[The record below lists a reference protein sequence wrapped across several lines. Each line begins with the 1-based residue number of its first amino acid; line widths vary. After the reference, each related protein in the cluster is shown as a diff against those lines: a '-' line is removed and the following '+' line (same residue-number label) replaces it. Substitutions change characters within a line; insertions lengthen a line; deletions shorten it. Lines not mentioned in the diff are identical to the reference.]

1 MEKREQDPERMEFQD
16 EEDLD
21 EMEEKEARGSTRD
34 RTRALPG
41 GPKMLEEDQD
51 MTDDGCCGE
60 KRTPD
65 YKEEQRKRLKR
76 IQDDIDTMAQDEAGS
91 YQRWKDQL
99 EDIVD
104 KRIDKRLEMMGIK
117 QAAPRKAGGQLVRRS
132 RENGTLETARKLE
145 APRVRYT
152 ADDGSLVS
160 NDMFD
165 YVRVGCRLCR
175 KRVNM
180 SNLRGHTRRC
190 HSTTITEYKRIYGA
204 ELIPVELVWHK
215 CGICGDLVMLDF
227 DCIEKHLNQKGH
239 PEITHQAYKLLY
251 MVDTRKG
258 KSRGPDERG
267 VDDSSPNSE

>member
-1 MEKREQDPERMEFQD
+1 MEFQD

-76 IQDDIDTMAQDEAGS
+76 IQNEIDTMAQ
-91 YQRWKDQL
+91 
-99 EDIVD
+99 
-104 KRIDKRLEMMGIK
+104 
-117 QAAPRKAGGQLVRRS
+117 
-132 RENGTLETARKLE
+132 NGTLEIARKLE

-258 KSRGPDERG
+258 KSRGPGERG

>member
-1 MEKREQDPERMEFQD
+1 ME
-16 EEDLD
+16 
-21 EMEEKEARGSTRD
+21 
-34 RTRALPG
+34 
-41 GPKMLEEDQD
+41 
-51 MTDDGCCGE
+51 
-60 KRTPD
+60 
-65 YKEEQRKRLKR
+65 
-76 IQDDIDTMAQDEAGS
+76 IQDDIDTMAGKESHEEVAFGPQDEAGS

-104 KRIDKRLEMMGIK
+104 KRIDKRLMGIK

>member
-1 MEKREQDPERMEFQD
+1 MEFQD

-41 GPKMLEEDQD
+41 GPKMLEED
-51 MTDDGCCGE
+51 CCGE

-76 IQDDIDTMAQDEAGS
+76 IQNEIDTMAQ
-91 YQRWKDQL
+91 
-99 EDIVD
+99 
-104 KRIDKRLEMMGIK
+104 
-117 QAAPRKAGGQLVRRS
+117 
-132 RENGTLETARKLE
+132 NGTLETVRKLE

-180 SNLRGHTRRC
+180 SNLRAHTRRC
-190 HSTTITEYKRIYGA
+190 HSMTITKYKRIYGA
-204 ELIPVELVWHK
+204 ELIPVELVWHR
-215 CGICGDLVMLDF
+215 CGICGDLVMMDS
-227 DCIEKHLNQKGH
+227 DCIEQHLNRKEH

-258 KSRGPDERG
+258 RSRGPDERG

>member
-1 MEKREQDPERMEFQD
+1 
-16 EEDLD
+16 
-21 EMEEKEARGSTRD
+21 
-34 RTRALPG
+34 
-41 GPKMLEEDQD
+41 
-51 MTDDGCCGE
+51 
-60 KRTPD
+60 
-65 YKEEQRKRLKR
+65 
-76 IQDDIDTMAQDEAGS
+76 MAQDEVGS
-91 YQRWKDQL
+91 YL
-99 EDIVD
+99 EI
-104 KRIDKRLEMMGIK
+104 
-117 QAAPRKAGGQLVRRS
+117 
-132 RENGTLETARKLE
+132 ARKLE

-180 SNLRGHTRRC
+180 SNLRRLTRRC

-215 CGICGDLVMLDF
+215 CGICGDLFMLDF

>member
-1 MEKREQDPERMEFQD
+1 MEKKEQDPERMEFQD

-76 IQDDIDTMAQDEAGS
+76 IQNDIDTMAQDEAES

-132 RENGTLETARKLE
+132 RENGTLEIARKLE

-180 SNLRGHTRRC
+180 SNLRAHTRRC
-190 HSTTITEYKRIYGA
+190 HSMTITKYKRIYGA
-204 ELIPVELVWHK
+204 ELIPVELVWHR
-215 CGICGDLVMLDF
+215 CGICGDLVMMDS
-227 DCIEKHLNQKGH
+227 DCIEQHLNRKEH

-258 KSRGPDERG
+258 RSRGPDERG